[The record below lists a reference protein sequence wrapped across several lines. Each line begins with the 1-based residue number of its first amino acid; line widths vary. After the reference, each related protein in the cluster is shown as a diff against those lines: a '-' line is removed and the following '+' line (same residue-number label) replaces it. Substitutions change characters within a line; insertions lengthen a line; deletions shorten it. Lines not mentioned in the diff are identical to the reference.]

1 MQWTPTPQP
10 RRMLTREKR
19 PAGCTRKDTEVPQGR
34 FLAAEGCSQA
44 NLRSGGRAGAHG
56 GLHGLIHG
64 VWIVDAPEVS
74 CLGAGPTAFV
84 APSWVTG
91 AQMGV

>member
-1 MQWTPTPQP
+1 M
-10 RRMLTREKR
+10 
-19 PAGCTRKDTEVPQGR
+19 PQGR
-34 FLAAEGCSQA
+34 FPAAEGCSRG

-56 GLHGLIHG
+56 GLRGLTHG

-84 APSWVTG
+84 APSLVTG
-91 AQMGV
+91 AQMGL